1 MSLKVSFDL
10 SYGELRQFVWDQLV
24 KTQPEQTMP
33 SLSVVD
39 IYQRPDD
46 AAHKQ
51 ITFRLTIVSYERTLK
66 AEEVNDLLDQVASKA
81 NERFGAE
88 RV

>member
-1 MSLKVSFDL
+1 MSLKVPFDL
-10 SYGELRQFVWDQLV
+10 AYGELQQFVQDELSAIQPAD
-24 KTQPEQTMP
+24 TQPA
-33 SLSVVD
+33 LGVVD

-51 ITFRLTIVSYERTLK
+51 ITFRLAIASYERTLK
-66 AEEVNDLLDQVASKA
+66 ADEVNSLLDQIAAKA
-81 NERFGAE
+81 HERFGAE